1 MRDNTGWGVTHRA
14 VGGPWIVC
22 MQCMSR
28 TFFPRIQRS
37 SACHI
42 NSTAARRHA
51 RRVRYTRAG
60 CSYGTAWML
69 TSHALRTPSPLLA
82 LPLPRRIDRRDLLT
96 SVFVQICRQRPPRF
110 PKDEAFV
117 QHDCPNNTSVSFS
130 VATPYTSTGRRTR
143 CDAHDGQ
150 RKHDGAPAPR
160 LGRQLGAHRRR
171 VVFGVVHDARDA
183 LGAHRGAFRRL

>member
-1 MRDNTGWGVTHRA
+1 MRGRGVTHRA

-28 TFFPRIQRS
+28 PFFPRIQRS

-60 CSYGTAWML
+60 CSYRTPWML
-69 TSHALRTPSPLLA
+69 TSHALGPPSSLLA
-82 LPLPRRIDRRDLLT
+82 LPLPSGIDRCHLLAP
-96 SVFVQICRQRPPRF
+96 VLVQIRRQRPPRF
-110 PKDEAFV
+110 PKDEPFV

-130 VATPYTSTGRRTR
+130 VATRRRSPKGRTR

-150 RKHDGAPAPR
+150 RKHDSAPAPR

-171 VVFGVVHDARDA
+171 VVFGRRARRA
-183 LGAHRGAFRRL
+183 RRSRRASGGI